1 MVRLYISGFHQA
13 VTKKELKELFKPF
26 GQVEKVQIAR
36 YKELKFQ
43 RFCRGFA
50 HFEIKFA
57 SQDVQNHCL
66 RVYNGSKW
74 KTKRIQLEIAHP
86 SFSDRR
92 HAEICQ
98 DRNSAL
104 HYSNRT
110 KYVEIQNF
118 KCNHLN
124 IAGRSRNTQVK
135 IYCGGSSNAFECI
148 DGGKEK
154 ICNTNHRSKNSSF
167 SNDGK
172 HAKSIRAS
180 TQKKPVSDTLSVCD
194 FKFTDFELESFSK
207 NMKKKGPQYEKRISI
222 SANFFRE

>member
-1 MVRLYISGFHQA
+1 MD
-13 VTKKELKELFKPF
+13 KLK
-26 GQVEKVQIAR
+26 KVQIAR

-74 KTKRIQLEIAHP
+74 KTKRIEKLSIPVLAT
-86 SFSDRR
+86 RL
-92 HAEICQ
+92 HAEVCQ

-104 HYSNRT
+104 HYSNRNE
-110 KYVEIQNF
+110 YVEIQNF

-135 IYCGGSSNAFECI
+135 IYCGGSSNLSMHRWRK
-148 DGGKEK
+148 GK

-172 HAKSIRAS
+172 HAKNIRAS

-207 NMKKKGPQYEKRISI
+207 NMKKKGPQYEK
-222 SANFFRE
+222 NFYFSQLL